1 MSVNSL
7 NKTCTTMTVN
17 RNDVITIPKWLV
29 IWLLPMLIAGI
40 TSYGFYR
47 ANNAKL
53 EEKIASQEKTV
64 IKIENNKVSTGEFK
78 MMQGQLDRIETKL
91 DQHITE

>member
-1 MSVNSL
+1 
-7 NKTCTTMTVN
+7 MTVN